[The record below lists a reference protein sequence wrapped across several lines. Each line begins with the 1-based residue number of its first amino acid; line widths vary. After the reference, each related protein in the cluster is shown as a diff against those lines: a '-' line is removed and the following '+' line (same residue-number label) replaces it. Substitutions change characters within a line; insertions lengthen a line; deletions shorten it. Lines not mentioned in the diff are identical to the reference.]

1 MQKNNSLFE
10 KVQADLSAKGFSI
23 VGKNLEKPWG
33 AYLLID
39 ENQTKKFIEEY
50 FSHINLPELDFS
62 LKMSPKILLVAPD
75 KRLSWQ
81 YHHRRRE
88 IWTILEGPVEIV
100 TNDND
105 KLVPGKTFQKKD
117 FIDIKLG
124 ERHRLVGLDNWGIVA
139 EIWLHTDPKNPSN
152 EEDIVRVE
160 DDFNR

>member
-10 KVQADLSAKGFSI
+10 RIQSDLQEKGFNI
-23 VGKNLEKPWG
+23 VGKDLGKPWG
-33 AYLLID
+33 GYLLID
-39 ENQTKKFIEEY
+39 EGQIKKFIEEY
-50 FSHINLPELDFS
+50 FSHIKLPELDFS
-62 LKMSPKILLVAPD
+62 LKMSPKILLVAPH

-88 IWTILEGPVEIV
+88 IWTILDGPVEIV
-100 TNDND
+100 TNDSD
-105 KLVPGKTFQKKD
+105 DLIPGKAYQDND

-124 ERHRLVGLDNWGIVA
+124 ERHRLVGLNNWGIVA

>member
-10 KVQADLSAKGFSI
+10 RVQDDLQEKGFNI

-33 AYLLID
+33 GYLLIN
-39 ENQTKKFIEEY
+39 ESQIEKFIEEY
-50 FSHINLPELDFS
+50 FSHIELPELDFS
-62 LKMSPKILLVAPD
+62 LKMSPKILLVAPH

-100 TNDND
+100 TNDSDN
-105 KLVPGKTFQKKD
+105 LVPGKTYQD
-117 FIDIKLG
+117 NSFIDIKLG

-139 EIWLHTDPKNPSN
+139 EIWLHTDPNNPSN